1 MNLSKSINTLL
12 FNVSNENKFF
22 NSIVELKKEI
32 KLKNIIIDFNALSIE
47 KFSEDLNYLFI
58 ESQNNKKSF
67 VIVNSDFKSEYYNLN
82 INVVPSLQ
90 EAIDIIE
97 IEEIERDLGLL

>member
-1 MNLSKSINTLL
+1 M
-12 FNVSNENKFF
+12 
-22 NSIVELKKEI
+22 
-32 KLKNIIIDFNALSIE
+32 
-47 KFSEDLNYLFI
+47 

-67 VIVNSDFKSEYYNLN
+67 VIVKSDFKSEYYKIN

-90 EAIDIIE
+90 EAMDLIE